1 MWKETLCQG
10 PRPRAG
16 RLLPSGP
23 GARPGN
29 GQDLRGLGGS
39 TQPRPRA
46 SAPGQTP
53 RGLWGSWPCGLPI
66 RPLPRLSRSPIFLL
80 QVRVPRLTEDGQEPL
95 LQLAGWPVCSEACLL
110 PGSVLA
116 FLSCQPGTG
125 QAQGVL
131 DPQRGAGLGP
141 FEVLDWHKAS
151 RGKTACQSS
160 PAVVYAAEAATR
172 RPGLS
177 THCRVL
183 PPRWSLIL
191 LADRL
196 HASGLFL

>member
-66 RPLPRLSRSPIFLL
+66 RALPRLSRSPIFLL
-80 QVRVPRLTEDGQEPL
+80 QVRVPRLTEEGQEPP

-116 FLSCQPGTG
+116 FLSCQPELARPRACWTPRGELDSAPLKSWIGTRPPEG
-125 QAQGVL
+125 RQPVNQAQL
-131 DPQRGAGLGP
+131 LSMLPRP
-141 FEVLDWHKAS
+141 
-151 RGKTACQSS
+151 
-160 PAVVYAAEAATR
+160 
-172 RPGLS
+172 RPGALGF
-177 THCRVL
+177 
-183 PPRWSLIL
+183 PLI
-191 LADRL
+191 AASSR
-196 HASGLFL
+196 HAGA